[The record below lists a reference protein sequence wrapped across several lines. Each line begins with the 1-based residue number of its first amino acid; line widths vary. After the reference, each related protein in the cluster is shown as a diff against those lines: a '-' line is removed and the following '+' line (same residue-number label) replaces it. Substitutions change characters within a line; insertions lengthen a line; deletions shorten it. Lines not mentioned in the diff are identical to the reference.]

1 MSYRILTGL
10 FLLTLSGILTCFP
23 GFTYGQTKLSL
34 NVEMMYNFST
44 QGEAGMLVDEQV
56 LANDPATG
64 QGGTPITV
72 FTPGWVNAD
81 IYYPAMIVIDLGK
94 TWNLMSL
101 WLFDTYDSDSIF
113 ICTGD
118 PSLWN
123 KKAAMLLNTYNTWRE
138 VTLGDTAR
146 FVMFRYRSPSTR
158 VAEIV
163 LYGLPIGE
171 NSPPP
176 LPIPLPK
183 PDIDQFM
190 GVNGFIDD
198 PIDKLNCVGSVRE
211 YHNWGWDEGNLD
223 TTYQGYPNNQYAW
236 NPSWVS
242 GPGWA
247 FNFDQ
252 FYQQLKITSLIVSPD
267 LQGCAPYITGFHDSL
282 TQFKPI
288 TNNKDPLDP
297 DSYIEHSD
305 YMFQFAA
312 RYGQTAVTPS
322 MLKLRPDQ
330 AFISGAGLTG
340 YLENW
345 NEPDKWWTTRK
356 GYFTPDELSTM
367 CSADFDGHEN
377 SMGTGKGMKAADPA
391 IKMVMGGLAS
401 LNLEYVR
408 CMKLWCDFNRRNGFP
423 ADVLNFHHYSENGTH
438 GISPEE
444 DSLKHKL
451 KKIVDFRDTSLPG
464 KEIWLSEFG
473 YDTNPDSEQAAV
485 AIDTNDIY
493 EVQGQ
498 WILRSYLEAVAAG
511 VDKAFVFMLR
521 DANAANPNKYNSSGL
536 TTEIWYGQEPKKSWY
551 YVSTMKNQLKGLRFD
566 SEIASGLDS
575 VNVYKFIS
583 TSCFTTVYA
592 VWCTSSSNK
601 IIENFTLDIGSSD
614 AARMSAPQYGMPDGY
629 QSVLEIQNNTV
640 NFRVTE
646 RPVFILSM
654 QDASLLPGAAEPV
667 IGTLVVQQ
675 GQAGVNYTVNPV
687 ANATG
692 YNWTL
697 PPGAT
702 ITAGANTNSIIVT
715 FSATARSGNLCVSG
729 SNQCGT
735 GQASPIKFI
744 HVVPTQ
750 NNLNNIIL
758 ENGENKC
765 YDAGQEVNVAGNG
778 TTFLVQSGGSA
789 TLIAGHTIS
798 LLPGTVVEHDGML
811 RAYITN
817 TGTFCTGVTAPVR
830 QGEIISV
837 VEPPPVPSQSGMFKI
852 YPNPTIGRFTLE
864 LNPGVEPAAMTM
876 LINGIRGENVMKQ
889 EVEAIRKKEFSI
901 EEKQSGIYIIRLI
914 MGDRVETAKIIR
926 L

>member
-1 MSYRILTGL
+1 
-10 FLLTLSGILTCFP
+10 
-23 GFTYGQTKLSL
+23 
-34 NVEMMYNFST
+34 
-44 QGEAGMLVDEQV
+44 
-56 LANDPATG
+56 
-64 QGGTPITV
+64 
-72 FTPGWVNAD
+72 
-81 IYYPAMIVIDLGK
+81 
-94 TWNLMSL
+94 
-101 WLFDTYDSDSIF
+101 
-113 ICTGD
+113 
-118 PSLWN
+118 
-123 KKAAMLLNTYNTWRE
+123 
-138 VTLGDTAR
+138 
-146 FVMFRYRSPSTR
+146 
-158 VAEIV
+158 
-163 LYGLPIGE
+163 
-171 NSPPP
+171 
-176 LPIPLPK
+176 
-183 PDIDQFM
+183 
-190 GVNGFIDD
+190 
-198 PIDKLNCVGSVRE
+198 
-211 YHNWGWDEGNLD
+211 
-223 TTYQGYPNNQYAW
+223 
-236 NPSWVS
+236 
-242 GPGWA
+242 
-247 FNFDQ
+247 
-252 FYQQLKITSLIVSPD
+252 
-267 LQGCAPYITGFHDSL
+267 
-282 TQFKPI
+282 
-288 TNNKDPLDP
+288 
-297 DSYIEHSD
+297 
-305 YMFQFAA
+305 
-312 RYGQTAVTPS
+312 
-322 MLKLRPDQ
+322 
-330 AFISGAGLTG
+330 
-340 YLENW
+340 
-345 NEPDKWWTTRK
+345 
-356 GYFTPDELSTM
+356 
-367 CSADFDGHEN
+367 
-377 SMGTGKGMKAADPA
+377 
-391 IKMVMGGLAS
+391 
-401 LNLEYVR
+401 
-408 CMKLWCDFNRRNGFP
+408 
-423 ADVLNFHHYSENGTH
+423 
-438 GISPEE
+438 
-444 DSLKHKL
+444 
-451 KKIVDFRDTSLPG
+451 
-464 KEIWLSEFG
+464 
-473 YDTNPDSEQAAV
+473 
-485 AIDTNDIY
+485 
-493 EVQGQ
+493 
-498 WILRSYLEAVAAG
+498 
-511 VDKAFVFMLR
+511 
-521 DANAANPNKYNSSGL
+521 
-536 TTEIWYGQEPKKSWY
+536 
-551 YVSTMKNQLKGLRFD
+551 MKNQLKGLRFD

-592 VWCTSSSNK
+592 VWCTSSSSK

-715 FSATARSGNLCVSG
+715 FCATARSGNLCVSG

-864 LNPGVEPAAMTM
+864 LNPGVNPAAMTM